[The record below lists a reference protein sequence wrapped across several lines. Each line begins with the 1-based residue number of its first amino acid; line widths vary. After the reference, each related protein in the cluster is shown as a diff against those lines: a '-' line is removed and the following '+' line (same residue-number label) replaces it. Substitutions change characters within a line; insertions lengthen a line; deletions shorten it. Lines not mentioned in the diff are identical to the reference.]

1 MTTDRATAA
10 AWVREVAADR
20 WDPLLATQG
29 FGRSATGLEYV
40 RKVADDGR
48 QRLHLDLERRAEG
61 IHLSLRATVAFP
73 SVAKLALRLLGS
85 AAGGFGKANVVDM
98 GLLDTLDPK
107 APMWTFESREGL
119 AALAPEVD
127 GYLLDPMMSYLD
139 ARATVAA
146 FAEAKR
152 AAWLAAA
159 RPGGT
164 GNHAVVVAAADLAL
178 GEPGKAL
185 SILHQAYP
193 PGTPGREEYA
203 EAFAVVS
210 ELAAETSGQPG
221 APVQPEASPTL
232 RFELTTANSLVAIP
246 VPNPGPEQI
255 ERVVRNLNED
265 RFYTLL
271 QRSDGVYA
279 QVGVGPKA
287 AAGPGEYALEHRDGP
302 AGEQLR
308 AATTDQ
314 DEAVRFLQ
322 RFRAGEDWRGAH
334 TWRRL
339 DL

>member
-10 AWVREVAADR
+10 AWLREVAADR
-20 WDPLLATQG
+20 WDALLAAQG
-29 FGRSATGLEYV
+29 FSRSATGLDYV
-40 RKVADDGR
+40 RKVADGGR
-48 QRLHLDLERRAEG
+48 QRLHLDLERRAWG

-73 SVAKLALRLLGS
+73 EVAKLAIRLLGS
-85 AAGGFGKANVVDM
+85 AAGAFGRSNVVDM

-107 APMWTFESREGL
+107 APMWTFETREGL

-127 GYLLDPMMSYLD
+127 GYLLDPMLSFLE

-152 AAWLAAA
+152 AAWLASA

-164 GNHAVVVAAADLAL
+164 GNHAVVVAAADLVL

-185 SILHQAYP
+185 SILEQAYP

-203 EAFAVVS
+203 EAFTVVR
-210 ELAAETSGQPG
+210 ELAPG
-221 APVQPEASPTL
+221 VEPPAPAAPATL
-232 RFELTTANSLVAIP
+232 RFELSTANSLVGVP

-308 AATTDQ
+308 ADTTNQ

-322 RFRAGEDWRGAH
+322 SFRAGEDWRGAH

>member
-1 MTTDRATAA
+1 MTTLRATAA
-10 AWVREVAADR
+10 EWVREVAADR
-20 WDPLLATQG
+20 WDNLLAARG

-40 RKVADDGR
+40 RKVADGGR

-61 IHLSLRATVAFP
+61 VHLSLRATVAFP
-73 SVAKLALRLLGS
+73 SVAKPAIRLLGS

-98 GLLDTLDPK
+98 GLLDTLDAK
-107 APMWTFESREGL
+107 APMWTFESRAGL

-127 GYLLDPMMSYLD
+127 PYLIDPMVSYLD
-139 ARATVAA
+139 ERASVAA
-146 FAEAKR
+146 FAAAKR
-152 AAWLAAA
+152 AAWLATA

-185 SILHQAYP
+185 SILNQAYP
-193 PGTPGREEYA
+193 PGTPGRAEYA
-203 EAFAVVS
+203 EAFAAVR
-210 ELAAETSGQPG
+210 ELAPDAEPSEPS
-221 APVQPEASPTL
+221 APPAL
-232 RFELTTANSLVAIP
+232 RYELSTANSLVGIP
-246 VPNPGPEQI
+246 VPNPGPDQI

-287 AAGPGEYALEHRDGP
+287 AAGPGVYALEHRDGRD
-302 AGEQLR
+302 GEQLR
-308 AATTDQ
+308 ADTTDP

-322 RFRAGEDWRGAH
+322 SFRAGEDWHGSH
-334 TWRRL
+334 DWRRL

>member
-1 MTTDRATAA
+1 MTTLLTAAA

-20 WDPLLATQG
+20 WDPLLAAQG
-29 FGRSATGLEYV
+29 FGRSATGLDYV

-61 IHLSLRATVAFP
+61 LHLSLRATVAFP

-203 EAFAVVS
+203 EAFAAVR
-210 ELAAETSGQPG
+210 ELAPG
-221 APVQPEASPTL
+221 AEPSEPPAPPTL

-246 VPNPGPEQI
+246 VPNPGPDQI
-255 ERVVRNLNED
+255 ERVVRNLDED

-287 AAGPGEYALEHRDGP
+287 AAGPGGYALEHRDGP

-308 AATTDQ
+308 ADTTDQ

>member
-10 AWVREVAADR
+10 AWVRELAADR
-20 WDPLLATQG
+20 WDAVLAGRG
-29 FGRSATGLEYV
+29 FDRSATTLSYA
-40 RKVADDGR
+40 RKVADGGR
-48 QRLHLDLERRAEG
+48 QRIHLDLERRSWG
-61 IHLSLRATVAFP
+61 IQLSLRATVAFP
-73 SVAKLALRLLGS
+73 EVAKLAIRLLGS
-85 AAGGFGKANVVDM
+85 AAGPFGKANVVET

-119 AALAPEVD
+119 AALAAEVD
-127 GYLLDPMMSYLD
+127 PYLLDPMVSYLD
-139 ARATVAA
+139 ARATVAT

-164 GNHAVVVAAADLAL
+164 GNHAVVVAAADLAV

-185 SILHQAYP
+185 SILDQAYP
-193 PGTPGREEYA
+193 AGTPGREEYA
-203 EAFAVVS
+203 EAFAAVR
-210 ELAAETSGQPG
+210 ELAPG
-221 APVQPEASPTL
+221 VERSEPPTPPPL
-232 RFELTTANSLVAIP
+232 RFELSTANALVGIP

-287 AAGPGEYALEHRDGP
+287 AAGPGVYALEHRDGP
-302 AGEQLR
+302 TGEQLR
-308 AATTDQ
+308 ADTTDQ

-322 RFRAGEDWRGAH
+322 SFRAGDDWRGSH
-334 TWRRL
+334 DWRRL